1 MAVVPLPFNGAGS
14 HLPSWNSK
22 LLGREWGGE
31 EGHTHTHKHTLPLT
45 LPVLSSLGLET
56 LVETTS
62 LPRPPPH
69 THRCQ
74 AWRIK

>member
-22 LLGREWGGE
+22 PLGREWGGE

-62 LPRPPPH
+62 LPRPPPPH
-69 THRCQ
+69 TQ
-74 AWRIK
+74 MSSLAY